1 MKINILSGCVLAA
14 SMLLTTS
21 CSDFLTEDP
30 KGQLTNE
37 TLFKTKADLD
47 LAVNSLYSNI
57 QGFQCNS
64 NTMIV
69 QCMGDDVTSTTGS
82 NKAAYLAADVFEDPT
97 DLKGVNDLWSWYYNI
112 IKASNYV
119 IDCANFMKADKSELG
134 EQLGQAYFW
143 RAYAYYGL
151 VRTWGQ
157 VPISPEEVIS
167 VDLKNNTDA
176 IPCATVEEIFNYI
189 VKDLKAAEECNLPE
203 KYSAPKAIG
212 DANVFVTSQAVKS
225 MLSAV
230 YMSMAGYPLNK
241 TEYYALAAD
250 KAKEV
255 VDAVKARN
263 VQTLLTDWNK
273 VYSYGEDNHNECI
286 LGIYYNAN
294 TGSWGWDDSQLT
306 CCHVPCSLPW
316 GGWGDFLAE
325 RHFWSKY
332 PAGPRK
338 DAVYAKTYLT
348 SNGNNVDWW
357 ATVDGEPYY
366 KVKGE
371 DGKDKTNAV
380 FSDYRPMFTG
390 FSVNA
395 DDKGAAQKI
404 DFDCTKPIYAGMTLG
419 KRHQLIRYAE
429 VLCWFAE
436 ASARSGKYIA
446 EAKEALK
453 QVRARAYSDAAAVT
467 AIDGMSND
475 QLAEAAYNEHRYEV
489 AGNVLGMVTCRED
502 EFRMNRLKEV
512 FDYRVGPQSDVLVPA
527 GTLTHSVDAK
537 GNPFEYKLKQD
548 LVLPE
553 NMQAKGAWRGD
564 KSVYHI
570 YPPTEAERNPNLK
583 R

>member
-1 MKINILSGCVLAA
+1 
-14 SMLLTTS
+14 
-21 CSDFLTEDP
+21 
-30 KGQLTNE
+30 
-37 TLFKTKADLD
+37 
-47 LAVNSLYSNI
+47 
-57 QGFQCNS
+57 
-64 NTMIV
+64 
-69 QCMGDDVTSTTGS
+69 
-82 NKAAYLAADVFEDPT
+82 
-97 DLKGVNDLWSWYYNI
+97 
-112 IKASNYV
+112 
-119 IDCANFMKADKSELG
+119 MKADKSELG

-176 IPCATVEEIFNYI
+176 IPCATVEEIFKYI

-306 CCHVPCSLPW
+306 CCHVPSSLPW

-325 RHFWSKY
+325 RYFWSKY

-395 DDKGAAQKI
+395 DDKGAAVKT

-537 GNPFEYKLKQD
+537 GNPFEYTLKQD

>member
-1 MKINILSGCVLAA
+1 
-14 SMLLTTS
+14 
-21 CSDFLTEDP
+21 
-30 KGQLTNE
+30 
-37 TLFKTKADLD
+37 
-47 LAVNSLYSNI
+47 
-57 QGFQCNS
+57 
-64 NTMIV
+64 
-69 QCMGDDVTSTTGS
+69 
-82 NKAAYLAADVFEDPT
+82 
-97 DLKGVNDLWSWYYNI
+97 
-112 IKASNYV
+112 
-119 IDCANFMKADKSELG
+119 
-134 EQLGQAYFW
+134 
-143 RAYAYYGL
+143 
-151 VRTWGQ
+151 
-157 VPISPEEVIS
+157 
-167 VDLKNNTDA
+167 
-176 IPCATVEEIFNYI
+176 
-189 VKDLKAAEECNLPE
+189 
-203 KYSAPKAIG
+203 
-212 DANVFVTSQAVKS
+212 
-225 MLSAV
+225 
-230 YMSMAGYPLNK
+230 
-241 TEYYALAAD
+241 
-250 KAKEV
+250 
-255 VDAVKARN
+255 
-263 VQTLLTDWNK
+263 
-273 VYSYGEDNHNECI
+273 
-286 LGIYYNAN
+286 
-294 TGSWGWDDSQLT
+294 
-306 CCHVPCSLPW
+306 
-316 GGWGDFLAE
+316 
-325 RHFWSKY
+325 
-332 PAGPRK
+332 
-338 DAVYAKTYLT
+338 
-348 SNGNNVDWW
+348 
-357 ATVDGEPYY
+357 
-366 KVKGE
+366 
-371 DGKDKTNAV
+371 
-380 FSDYRPMFTG
+380 MFTG

-502 EFRMNRLKEV
+502 EFRMNRLKDV

>member
-176 IPCATVEEIFNYI
+176 IPCATVKEIFNYI

-325 RHFWSKY
+325 RYFWSKY

-357 ATVDGEPYY
+357 ATVDGEPYF

-390 FSVNA
+390 FSVNC
-395 DDKGAAQKI
+395 DDKGAALKT

-453 QVRARAYSDAAAVT
+453 QVRSRAYSDAAAVT

-527 GTLTHSVDAK
+527 GTLTHSVDK
-537 GNPFEYKLKQD
+537 DGNPFEYTLKQD

-553 NMQAKGAWRGD
+553 NMEAKGTWRGD

>member
-1 MKINILSGCVLAA
+1 M
-14 SMLLTTS
+14 
-21 CSDFLTEDP
+21 
-30 KGQLTNE
+30 
-37 TLFKTKADLD
+37 
-47 LAVNSLYSNI
+47 
-57 QGFQCNS
+57 
-64 NTMIV
+64 
-69 QCMGDDVTSTTGS
+69 
-82 NKAAYLAADVFEDPT
+82 
-97 DLKGVNDLWSWYYNI
+97 
-112 IKASNYV
+112 
-119 IDCANFMKADKSELG
+119 
-134 EQLGQAYFW
+134 
-143 RAYAYYGL
+143 
-151 VRTWGQ
+151 
-157 VPISPEEVIS
+157 
-167 VDLKNNTDA
+167 
-176 IPCATVEEIFNYI
+176 
-189 VKDLKAAEECNLPE
+189 
-203 KYSAPKAIG
+203 
-212 DANVFVTSQAVKS
+212 
-225 MLSAV
+225 
-230 YMSMAGYPLNK
+230 
-241 TEYYALAAD
+241 
-250 KAKEV
+250 
-255 VDAVKARN
+255 
-263 VQTLLTDWNK
+263 
-273 VYSYGEDNHNECI
+273 
-286 LGIYYNAN
+286 
-294 TGSWGWDDSQLT
+294 
-306 CCHVPCSLPW
+306 
-316 GGWGDFLAE
+316 
-325 RHFWSKY
+325 
-332 PAGPRK
+332 
-338 DAVYAKTYLT
+338 
-348 SNGNNVDWW
+348 
-357 ATVDGEPYY
+357 
-366 KVKGE
+366 KGE

-453 QVRARAYSDAAAVT
+453 QVRSRAYSDATAVT

-537 GNPFEYKLKQD
+537 GNPFEYTLKQD